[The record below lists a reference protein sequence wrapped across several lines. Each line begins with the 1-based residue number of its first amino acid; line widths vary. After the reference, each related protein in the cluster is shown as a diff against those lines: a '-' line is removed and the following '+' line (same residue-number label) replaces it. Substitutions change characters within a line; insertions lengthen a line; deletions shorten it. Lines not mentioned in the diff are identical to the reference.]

1 VIYQAISVVSQ
12 CGAGAWLNGLA
23 SSDQRQLMGS
33 GSELEACSRQCAI
46 HIHSLLY
53 LLYVQ

>member
-1 VIYQAISVVSQ
+1 VVSQ